1 MRVSGVKFMNVL
13 VRNVS
18 SGKYLKSRGVWTD
31 KIEEARDFKTTH
43 QAIMERDWKENEVV
57 EVVLCFGEKKY
68 EIRILIN
75 SEQGRYGVEEV

>member
-1 MRVSGVKFMNVL
+1 MNVL
-13 VRNVS
+13 VRNVK

-43 QAIMERDWKENEVV
+43 QAILARDWKENESI

-68 EIRILIN
+68 DIRILIN
-75 SEQGRYGVEEV
+75 PDQGGYGIKEL